1 MQGGMNFRIGDIME
15 ETRKVKG
22 AINLELTF
30 NEPYFSKSG
39 VDKESIKKYE
49 IPFEK
54 LKPIE
59 KELLL
64 AAKKAMENAYN
75 PYSHFYV
82 GAAVLTREGK
92 IIVGANVEN
101 ASYGNTL
108 CAERTALFAANVQ
121 GHGDNIIAL
130 ATIAR
135 GEDFDT
141 EVPSA
146 PCGLCRQAIIEFAQ
160 RSNQNIEVIFSNT
173 EMTRIAVMKIKDLL
187 PFAFGPA
194 DLNITDPGSLGVSK
208 RK

>member
-1 MQGGMNFRIGDIME
+1 MNFRIGDIME

-22 AINLELTF
+22 AISLELTF
-30 NEPYFSKSG
+30 NEPYFNERSMG
-39 VDKESIKKYE
+39 GEESIKKYE

-59 KELLL
+59 RELLI
-64 AAKKAMENAYN
+64 AAKNAMENAYN

-82 GAAVLTREGK
+82 GAAVLTRSGN
-92 IIVGANVEN
+92 IIVGANSEN

-121 GHGDNIIAL
+121 GYRDIIAL

-160 RSNQNIEVIFSNT
+160 ISNQNIEVIFSNSK
-173 EMTRIAVMKIKDLL
+173 MTRIAVIKIKDLL
-187 PFAFGPA
+187 PFAFGPG
-194 DLNITDPGSLGVSK
+194 DLNIDLGK
-208 RK
+208 FRR

>member
-1 MQGGMNFRIGDIME
+1 ME

-22 AINLELTF
+22 EISLELTF
-30 NEPYFSKSG
+30 NEPYFSKSS
-39 VDKESIKKYE
+39 VDEESIKKYE

-59 KELLL
+59 KKLLI
-64 AAKKAMENAYN
+64 AAKNAMENAYN

-82 GAAVLTREGK
+82 GAAVLTKSGD

-108 CAERTALFAANVQ
+108 CAERTALFATNAQ
-121 GHGDNIIAL
+121 GHRDIIAL

-160 RSNQNIEVIFSNT
+160 ISNQNIEVIFSNSK
-173 EMTRIAVMKIKDLL
+173 MTRMAVMKIKDLL
-187 PFAFGPA
+187 PFAFGPG
-194 DLNITDPGSLGVSK
+194 DLNIELGK
-208 RK
+208 FRR